1 MTRSSFK
8 LICWS
13 CWCGGGGVNL
23 KILASRPSVIGDL
36 AGLRI
41 DLAEAVYLK
50 VYLVK
55 SSTNNKT
62 GKMGNLQYICTSDC
76 S

>member
-1 MTRSSFK
+1 MTRSRFK

-13 CWCGGGGVNL
+13 CWCGGGGANF
-23 KILASRPSVIGDL
+23 KFLASRPSVIGDL

-50 VYLVK
+50 LYLVK
-55 SSTNNKT
+55 SFTNNKT
-62 GKMGNLQYICTSDC
+62 GKMGILQHS
-76 S
+76 